1 MKKYINLIVIVLSV
15 LCNLHAQETSTTYL
29 HSTNEYAISFPYEPV
44 KSIQKIPSAVGEL
57 TMTIFMYEN
66 KNTEFDKN
74 LVYMIMESDYPDSLI
89 NSNKKENLAG
99 FFRGAINGAVRNS
112 NGKLLKETE
121 VMYNNFPGRTIE
133 IDYGN
138 GMAIIKL
145 TMVLRYNKAIMV
157 QTIAET
163 EHSPNKMADAFLNS
177 FIVK

>member
-1 MKKYINLIVIVLSV
+1 
-15 LCNLHAQETSTTYL
+15 
-29 HSTNEYAISFPYEPV
+29 
-44 KSIQKIPSAVGEL
+44 
-57 TMTIFMYEN
+57 
-66 KNTEFDKN
+66 
-74 LVYMIMESDYPDSLI
+74 MIMESDYPDSLI

-99 FFRGAINGAVRNS
+99 FFRGAINGAVKNS

-121 VMYNNFPGRTIE
+121 VVYNNFPGRTIE

-163 EHSPNKMADAFLNS
+163 EHSPNKMADDFLNS